1 MYRGNY
7 EFDVDE
13 NGNLKNSAYN
23 LEQLRKLWL
32 DRDNIDGGDIGPG
45 DPGDFDNGA
54 WHVAC
59 HLLGGGGVRKL
70 ANGKLAWLQVSYN
83 SATDRYFA
91 SATVRQDKAT
101 RIVLLDSAEGRTL
114 LADSKLLGFVE
125 GTSVGRVSARYVSDP
140 PSLFNLWR
148 RQDFDQPPGSTQ
160 DGGRVWEHWCTLR
173 DIRPAHAIG
182 TSVLTAY
189 VSLVAAL
196 GDLFIPCVAR
206 GRREYGHP
214 VQLRAMVR
222 AGLVGRASA
231 TWDGKPS
238 PISKEAEKLF
248 LEADEAAAL
257 EAASPRM
264 ASARKCWRNS
274 PTSCPSN
281 PIRRA
286 SPACGT
292 CRWSAARI
300 SSTASASTTRN
311 IARSLP
317 GRQRR
322 STSRRSAGRRNGR
335 CCRRSRN

>member
-23 LEQLRKLWL
+23 LELLRKLWL
-32 DRDNIDGGDIGPG
+32 DRANIDGNDIGPG

-70 ANGKLAWLQVSYN
+70 ANGKLAWLQVSHN
-83 SATDRYFA
+83 GATDRYFA
-91 SATVRQDKAT
+91 SATVHEDKTT
-101 RIVLLDSAEGRTL
+101 RVVPLDSAEGRAL
-114 LADSKLLGFVE
+114 LRDSKLLGFVE
-125 GTSVGRVSARYVSDP
+125 GTSVGRVSARNVSDP

-148 RQDFDQPPGSTQ
+148 RQDFDQPPGTAK

-182 TSVLTAY
+182 TSVLTAF
-189 VSLVAAL
+189 VSLVASL

-214 VQLRAMVR
+214 LQLRAMVR

-231 TWDGKPS
+231 TWEGKPAAI
-238 PISKEAEKLF
+238 PNEAEL
-248 LEADEAAAL
+248 LLLDADEAASLKAVEQL
-257 EAASPRM
+257 KWSSPPQYYMFSRKIAA
-264 ASARKCWRNS
+264 
-274 PTSCPSN
+274 
-281 PIRRA
+281 
-286 SPACGT
+286 
-292 CRWSAARI
+292 WSKAEDVRTDI
-300 SSTASASTTRN
+300 SD
-311 IARSLP
+311 I
-317 GRQRR
+317 
-322 STSRRSAGRRNGR
+322 
-335 CCRRSRN
+335 

>member
-13 NGNLKNSAYN
+13 SGNLKNSAYN

-32 DRDNIDGGDIGPG
+32 DRTYIDGDDIGPG

-70 ANGKLAWLQVSYN
+70 ANGKLAWLQVSHN
-83 SATDRYFA
+83 AATDRYFA
-91 SATVRQDKAT
+91 SATVREDKAT
-101 RIVLLDSAEGRTL
+101 RIVPLDSAEGRTL
-114 LADSKLLGFVE
+114 LTDSKLLGFVE
-125 GTSVGRVSARYVSDP
+125 GTSVGRVSARNVSDP

-148 RQDFDQPPGSTQ
+148 RQDFDQPAGVVG

-173 DIRPAHAIG
+173 DIRLSHAIG

-196 GDLFIPCVAR
+196 GDMFIPCVAR

-214 VQLRAMVR
+214 LQLRAMIR

-231 TWDGKPS
+231 TWEGKPS
-238 PISKEAEKLF
+238 AISKEADL
-248 LEADEAAAL
+248 LLQEADEAAAL
-257 EAASPRM
+257 KAVEQLKWPSPPHYYM
-264 ASARKCWRNS
+264 FSRKITGWS
-274 PTSCPSN
+274 KAEEV
-281 PIRRA
+281 RA
-286 SPACGT
+286 D
-292 CRWSAARI
+292 I
-300 SSTASASTTRN
+300 SD
-311 IARSLP
+311 I
-317 GRQRR
+317 
-322 STSRRSAGRRNGR
+322 
-335 CCRRSRN
+335 

>member
-13 NGNLKNSAYN
+13 DGNLKNSAYN
-23 LEQLRKLWL
+23 LELLRKLWL
-32 DRDNIDGGDIGPG
+32 DREYIDGDDIGPG
-45 DPGDFDNGA
+45 DDGDFDNGA

-70 ANGKLAWLQVSYN
+70 ANGKLAWLQISHDR
-83 SATDRYFA
+83 AGDRYFA
-91 SATVRQDKAT
+91 SATVHEDKAA
-101 RIVLLDSAEGRTL
+101 RIVPLDSAEGRVL
-114 LADSKLLGFVE
+114 LRDSKLLGFVE
-125 GTSVGRVSARYVSDP
+125 GTSVGRVSARNVSDP

-148 RQDFDQPPGSTQ
+148 RQDFDQPAGTTQ

-214 VQLRAMVR
+214 LQLRAMVR

-231 TWDGKPS
+231 TWNGKPTA
-238 PISKEAEKLF
+238 IAKEAEL
-248 LEADEAAAL
+248 LLQEADEAAAL
-257 EAASPRM
+257 KAVEQLKWSAPPHYYM
-264 ASARKCWRNS
+264 FARKLS
-274 PTSCPSN
+274 
-281 PIRRA
+281 
-286 SPACGT
+286 G
-292 CRWSAARI
+292 WSKADEVQADI
-300 SSTASASTTRN
+300 SD
-311 IARSLP
+311 I
-317 GRQRR
+317 
-322 STSRRSAGRRNGR
+322 
-335 CCRRSRN
+335 

>member
-13 NGNLKNSAYN
+13 NGNLKNSGYN
-23 LEQLRKLWL
+23 VELLRKLWL
-32 DRDNIDGGDIGPG
+32 DRANINGNDIGPG

-59 HLLGGGGVRKL
+59 HLLGAGGVRKL
-70 ANGKLAWLQVSYN
+70 ANGKLAWLQLSHN
-83 SATDRYFA
+83 GATDRYFA
-91 SATVRQDKAT
+91 SATVHEDKT
-101 RIVLLDSAEGRTL
+101 TCVVPLDSAEGRTL
-114 LADSKLLGFVE
+114 LRDSKVLGFVE
-125 GTSVGRVSARYVSDP
+125 GTSVGRVSARNVSDP

-189 VSLVAAL
+189 VSLVASL

-214 VQLRAMVR
+214 VQLSAMVR

-231 TWDGKPS
+231 TWEGKPAAI
-238 PISKEAEKLF
+238 PKEAELLL

-257 EAASPRM
+257 KAVEQLKWSSPPQYYMFSRKI
-264 ASARKCWRNS
+264 SAWSNAEEVRKD
-274 PTSCPSN
+274 
-281 PIRRA
+281 
-286 SPACGT
+286 
-292 CRWSAARI
+292 I
-300 SSTASASTTRN
+300 SE
-311 IARSLP
+311 I
-317 GRQRR
+317 
-322 STSRRSAGRRNGR
+322 
-335 CCRRSRN
+335 

>member
-13 NGNLKNSAYN
+13 DGNLKNSAYN
-23 LEQLRKLWL
+23 LELLRKLWL
-32 DRDNIDGGDIGPG
+32 DRENIDGDDIGPG

-70 ANGKLAWLQVSYN
+70 ANGKLAWLQISHN
-83 SATDRYFA
+83 GAADRYFA
-91 SATVRQDKAT
+91 SVTAREDKAA
-101 RIVLLDSAEGRTL
+101 RVVPLDSAEARAL
-114 LADSKLLGFVE
+114 LRDSRLLGFVE
-125 GTSVGRVSARYVSDP
+125 GTSVGRVSARNVSDP

-148 RQDFDQPPGSTQ
+148 RQDFDQPPGTVA

-173 DIRPAHAIG
+173 DIRPTHAIG

-189 VSLVAAL
+189 VSLVASL

-231 TWDGKPS
+231 TWDGKPAAI
-238 PISKEAEKLF
+238 PKEAEPL
-248 LEADEAAAL
+248 LQEADEAAAL
-257 EAASPRM
+257 KAVEAFKWSSPPHYYM
-264 ASARKCWRNS
+264 FSRKIAGWS
-274 PTSCPSN
+274 KAEEV
-281 PIRRA
+281 RA
-286 SPACGT
+286 D
-292 CRWSAARI
+292 I
-300 SSTASASTTRN
+300 SD
-311 IARSLP
+311 I
-317 GRQRR
+317 
-322 STSRRSAGRRNGR
+322 
-335 CCRRSRN
+335 

>member
-23 LEQLRKLWL
+23 LELLRKLWL
-32 DRDNIDGGDIGPG
+32 DRSNIDGDDIGPG

-70 ANGKLAWLQVSYN
+70 ANGKLAWLQVSHN
-83 SATDRYFA
+83 GATDRYFA
-91 SATVRQDKAT
+91 SATINEGKAA
-101 RIVLLDSAEGRTL
+101 RVVPLDSSEGRAL
-114 LADSKLLGFVE
+114 LRDSRLLGFVE
-125 GTSVGRVSARYVSDP
+125 GTSVGRVSARNVSDP

-148 RQDFDQPPGSTQ
+148 RQDFDQPPGATQ

-173 DIRPAHAIG
+173 DIRAAHAIG

-189 VSLVAAL
+189 ISLVASL

-222 AGLVGRASA
+222 AGLVGRGSA
-231 TWDGKPS
+231 TWDGKPAAI
-238 PISKEAEKLF
+238 PKQAEL
-248 LEADEAAAL
+248 LLQEADEAAAL
-257 EAASPRM
+257 KAVEQLKWSSPPHYYM
-264 ASARKCWRNS
+264 FSRKIS
-274 PTSCPSN
+274 
-281 PIRRA
+281 
-286 SPACGT
+286 G
-292 CRWSAARI
+292 WSKAEEVQTDI
-300 SSTASASTTRN
+300 SD
-311 IARSLP
+311 I
-317 GRQRR
+317 
-322 STSRRSAGRRNGR
+322 
-335 CCRRSRN
+335 

>member
-13 NGNLKNSAYN
+13 NGNPKNSAYN
-23 LEQLRKLWL
+23 VEQLRKLWL
-32 DRDNIDGGDIGPG
+32 DRANIDGDDIGPG

-70 ANGKLAWLQVSYN
+70 ANGKLAWLQISHN
-83 SATDRYFA
+83 GATDRYFA
-91 SATVRQDKAT
+91 SATVREDKAT
-101 RIVLLDSAEGRTL
+101 RVVPLDTAEGRTL
-114 LADSKLLGFVE
+114 LRDSKLLGFVE
-125 GTSVGRVSARYVSDP
+125 GTSVGRVSARNVSDP

-148 RQDFDQPPGSTQ
+148 RQDFDQPAGTTQ

-173 DIRPAHAIG
+173 DIRPEHAIG
-182 TSVLTAY
+182 TSVLTAF
-189 VSLVAAL
+189 VSLVASL

-231 TWDGKPS
+231 TWEGKPAAI
-238 PISKEAEKLF
+238 PKEAELLL

-257 EAASPRM
+257 KAVELLKWSSPPQYYM
-264 ASARKCWRNS
+264 FPRKIS
-274 PTSCPSN
+274 
-281 PIRRA
+281 
-286 SPACGT
+286 G
-292 CRWSAARI
+292 WSKAEEVRTDI
-300 SSTASASTTRN
+300 SD
-311 IARSLP
+311 I
-317 GRQRR
+317 
-322 STSRRSAGRRNGR
+322 
-335 CCRRSRN
+335 

>member
-13 NGNLKNSAYN
+13 NGSLKNSAYN
-23 LEQLRKLWL
+23 LELLRKLWL
-32 DRDNIDGGDIGPG
+32 DRANIDGDDIGPG

-83 SATDRYFA
+83 GAADRYFA
-91 SATVRQDKAT
+91 SATVHEDKTT
-101 RIVLLDSAEGRTL
+101 RIVPLDSAEGRAL
-114 LADSKLLGFVE
+114 LRGSKLLGFVE
-125 GTSVGRVSARYVSDP
+125 GTSVGRVSARNVSDP

-148 RQDFDQPPGSTQ
+148 RQDFDQPAGAAQ

-189 VSLVAAL
+189 ISLVASL

-231 TWDGKPS
+231 TWDGKPAAI
-238 PISKEAEKLF
+238 PKEAEL
-248 LEADEAAAL
+248 LLQEADEAAAL
-257 EAASPRM
+257 KAVEQLKWPSPPHYYM
-264 ASARKCWRNS
+264 FSRKIS
-274 PTSCPSN
+274 
-281 PIRRA
+281 
-286 SPACGT
+286 G
-292 CRWSAARI
+292 WSKAEEVRTDI
-300 SSTASASTTRN
+300 SD
-311 IARSLP
+311 I
-317 GRQRR
+317 
-322 STSRRSAGRRNGR
+322 
-335 CCRRSRN
+335 

>member
-23 LEQLRKLWL
+23 VELLRKLWL
-32 DRDNIDGGDIGPG
+32 DRDNVRGNDIGPG

-70 ANGKLAWLQVSYN
+70 ADGKLAWLQISHN
-83 SATDRYFA
+83 GATDRYFA
-91 SATVRQDKAT
+91 SATVREDKTT
-101 RIVLLDSAEGRTL
+101 RVVPLDSAEGRAL
-114 LADSKLLGFVE
+114 LRDSKVLGFVE
-125 GTSVGRVSARYVSDP
+125 GTSVGRVSARNVSDP

-148 RQDFDQPPGSTQ
+148 RQDFDQPPGTPQ

-189 VSLVAAL
+189 VSLVASL

-214 VQLRAMVR
+214 MQLRAMVR

-231 TWDGKPS
+231 AWQGKPTAI
-238 PISKEAEKLF
+238 PKEAELLL

-257 EAASPRM
+257 KAVEQLKWSSPPQYYMFSRKISAWSKAEDVRM
-264 ASARKCWRNS
+264 D
-274 PTSCPSN
+274 
-281 PIRRA
+281 IFD
-286 SPACGT
+286 
-292 CRWSAARI
+292 I
-300 SSTASASTTRN
+300 
-311 IARSLP
+311 
-317 GRQRR
+317 
-322 STSRRSAGRRNGR
+322 
-335 CCRRSRN
+335 

>member
-23 LEQLRKLWL
+23 LELLRKLWL
-32 DRDNIDGGDIGPG
+32 DRANIHGDDIGPG

-70 ANGKLAWLQVSYN
+70 ANGKLAWLQISHN
-83 SATDRYFA
+83 GATDRYFA
-91 SATVRQDKAT
+91 SATVHEDKTT
-101 RIVLLDSAEGRTL
+101 RVVPLDSAEGRAL
-114 LADSKLLGFVE
+114 LRGSKVLGFVE
-125 GTSVGRVSARYVSDP
+125 GTSAGRVSARNVSDP

-148 RQDFDQPPGSTQ
+148 RQDFDQPPGATQ

-189 VSLVAAL
+189 VSLVASL

-214 VQLRAMVR
+214 AQLRAMVR

-231 TWDGKPS
+231 TWEGKPAAI
-238 PISKEAEKLF
+238 PKEAELLL

-257 EAASPRM
+257 KAVEQLKWSSPPQYYM
-264 ASARKCWRNS
+264 FSRKIS
-274 PTSCPSN
+274 
-281 PIRRA
+281 
-286 SPACGT
+286 G
-292 CRWSAARI
+292 WSKAEEVRTDI
-300 SSTASASTTRN
+300 SE
-311 IARSLP
+311 I
-317 GRQRR
+317 
-322 STSRRSAGRRNGR
+322 
-335 CCRRSRN
+335 

>member
-13 NGNLKNSAYN
+13 NGTLKNSAYN
-23 LEQLRKLWL
+23 LELLRKLWL
-32 DRDNIDGGDIGPG
+32 DRANVDGDDIGPG

-70 ANGKLAWLQVSYN
+70 ASGKLAWLQISHN
-83 SATDRYFA
+83 GATDRYFA
-91 SATVRQDKAT
+91 SATVQEDKTT
-101 RIVLLDSAEGRTL
+101 RVVPLDTAEGRAL
-114 LADSKLLGFVE
+114 LRDSKVLGFVE
-125 GTSVGRVSARYVSDP
+125 GTSVGRVSARNVSDP

-148 RQDFDQPPGSTQ
+148 RQDFDQPPGTTQ

-182 TSVLTAY
+182 TSVLTAF
-189 VSLVAAL
+189 VSLVGSL

-231 TWDGKPS
+231 TWDGKPAAI
-238 PISKEAEKLF
+238 PKEAELLLLK
-248 LEADEAAAL
+248 ADEAAAL
-257 EAASPRM
+257 KAVEQLKWSSPPQYYM
-264 ASARKCWRNS
+264 FSRKIS
-274 PTSCPSN
+274 
-281 PIRRA
+281 
-286 SPACGT
+286 G
-292 CRWSAARI
+292 WSKAEEVRPDI
-300 SSTASASTTRN
+300 SE
-311 IARSLP
+311 I
-317 GRQRR
+317 
-322 STSRRSAGRRNGR
+322 
-335 CCRRSRN
+335 

>member
-13 NGNLKNSAYN
+13 NGNLKNLAYN
-23 LEQLRKLWL
+23 LELLRKLWL
-32 DRDNIDGGDIGPG
+32 DRANIDGDDIGPG

-59 HLLGGGGVRKL
+59 HLLGAGGVRKL
-70 ANGKLAWLQVSYN
+70 ANGKLAWLQISHN
-83 SATDRYFA
+83 GATDRYFA
-91 SATVRQDKAT
+91 SATVHEDKTT
-101 RIVLLDSAEGRTL
+101 RVVPLDSAEGRAL
-114 LADSKLLGFVE
+114 LRDSKVLGFVE
-125 GTSVGRVSARYVSDP
+125 GTSVGRVSARNVSDP

-148 RQDFDQPPGSTQ
+148 RQDFDQPPGTTQ

-182 TSVLTAY
+182 TSVLTAF
-189 VSLVAAL
+189 VSLVASL

-231 TWDGKPS
+231 TWEGKPAAI
-238 PISKEAEKLF
+238 PKEAELLL

-257 EAASPRM
+257 KAVEQFKWSSPPQYYM
-264 ASARKCWRNS
+264 FSRKIS
-274 PTSCPSN
+274 
-281 PIRRA
+281 
-286 SPACGT
+286 G
-292 CRWSAARI
+292 WSKGEEVRTDI
-300 SSTASASTTRN
+300 SE
-311 IARSLP
+311 I
-317 GRQRR
+317 
-322 STSRRSAGRRNGR
+322 
-335 CCRRSRN
+335 

>member
-23 LEQLRKLWL
+23 LDLLRELWL
-32 DRDNIDGGDIGPG
+32 DRENINGNDIGPG

-70 ANGKLAWLQVSYN
+70 ANGKLAWLQISHN
-83 SATDRYFA
+83 GATDRYFA
-91 SATVRQDKAT
+91 SATVREDKTT
-101 RIVLLDSAEGRTL
+101 RVVPLDSAEGRAL
-114 LADSKLLGFVE
+114 LRDSKVLGFVE
-125 GTSVGRVSARYVSDP
+125 GTSVGRVSARNVSDP

-148 RQDFDQPPGSTQ
+148 RQDFDQPPGTTQ

-173 DIRPAHAIG
+173 DIRPTHAIG
-182 TSVLTAY
+182 TSVLTAF
-189 VSLVAAL
+189 VSLAASL

-214 VQLRAMVR
+214 LQLRAMVR

-231 TWDGKPS
+231 TWEGKPAAI
-238 PISKEAEKLF
+238 PKEAELLL

-257 EAASPRM
+257 KAVEQLKWSSPPQYYMFSRKI
-264 ASARKCWRNS
+264 SA
-274 PTSCPSN
+274 
-281 PIRRA
+281 
-286 SPACGT
+286 
-292 CRWSAARI
+292 WSKTEDVRTDLSDI
-300 SSTASASTTRN
+300 
-311 IARSLP
+311 
-317 GRQRR
+317 
-322 STSRRSAGRRNGR
+322 
-335 CCRRSRN
+335 

>member
-13 NGNLKNSAYN
+13 NGNLKNLAYN
-23 LEQLRKLWL
+23 LELLRKLWL
-32 DRDNIDGGDIGPG
+32 DRANIDGDDIGPG

-70 ANGKLAWLQVSYN
+70 ANGKLAWLQVSHN
-83 SATDRYFA
+83 GATDRYFA
-91 SATVRQDKAT
+91 SATVHEDKTT
-101 RIVLLDSAEGRTL
+101 RVVPLDSAEGRAL
-114 LADSKLLGFVE
+114 LRDSKVLGFVE
-125 GTSVGRVSARYVSDP
+125 GTSVGRVSARNVSDP

-148 RQDFDQPPGSTQ
+148 RQDFDQPPGTTQ
-160 DGGRVWEHWCTLR
+160 DRGRVWEHWCTLR

-182 TSVLTAY
+182 TSVLTAF
-189 VSLVAAL
+189 VSLVASL

-231 TWDGKPS
+231 TWEGKPAAI
-238 PISKEAEKLF
+238 PKEAELLL

-257 EAASPRM
+257 KAVEQFKWSSPPQYYM
-264 ASARKCWRNS
+264 FSRKIS
-274 PTSCPSN
+274 
-281 PIRRA
+281 
-286 SPACGT
+286 G
-292 CRWSAARI
+292 WSKGEEVRTDI
-300 SSTASASTTRN
+300 SE
-311 IARSLP
+311 I
-317 GRQRR
+317 
-322 STSRRSAGRRNGR
+322 
-335 CCRRSRN
+335 

>member
-13 NGNLKNSAYN
+13 NGNLKNSGYN
-23 LEQLRKLWL
+23 VELLRKLWL
-32 DRDNIDGGDIGPG
+32 DRANIHGDDIGPG

-70 ANGKLAWLQVSYN
+70 ANGKLAWLQVSHN
-83 SATDRYFA
+83 GATDRYFA
-91 SATVRQDKAT
+91 SATVHEDKTT
-101 RIVLLDSAEGRTL
+101 RIVPLDSAEGRAL
-114 LADSKLLGFVE
+114 LRDSKVLGFVE
-125 GTSVGRVSARYVSDP
+125 GTSVGRVSARNVSDP

-148 RQDFDQPPGSTQ
+148 RQDFDQPPGATQ

-182 TSVLTAY
+182 TSVLTAF
-189 VSLVAAL
+189 VSLVASL

-222 AGLVGRASA
+222 AGLVGRGSA
-231 TWDGKPS
+231 TWEGKPAAI
-238 PISKEAEKLF
+238 PKEAELLL

-257 EAASPRM
+257 KAVEQLKWSSPPQYYMFSRKI
-264 ASARKCWRNS
+264 SA
-274 PTSCPSN
+274 
-281 PIRRA
+281 
-286 SPACGT
+286 
-292 CRWSAARI
+292 WSKAEQVRTDI
-300 SSTASASTTRN
+300 SE
-311 IARSLP
+311 I
-317 GRQRR
+317 
-322 STSRRSAGRRNGR
+322 
-335 CCRRSRN
+335 